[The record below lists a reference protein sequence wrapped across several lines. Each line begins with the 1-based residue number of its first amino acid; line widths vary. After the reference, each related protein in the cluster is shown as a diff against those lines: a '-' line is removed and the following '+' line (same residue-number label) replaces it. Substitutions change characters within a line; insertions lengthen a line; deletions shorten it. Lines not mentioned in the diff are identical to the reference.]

1 MLEILFWI
9 MISAILYVYLGY
21 PLLLM
26 VLNIFRSSRPIL
38 NPSGS
43 LPEVSLLISAY
54 NEEQCIRK
62 KIVNSLEIDY
72 PRDLIEIAVVSNS
85 SDQTNAIVR
94 EYADKGI
101 RLIVPP
107 HKGKFTAQNYALPKL
122 NGEIVIV
129 TDADTFCAPDAVK
142 TLVKHFADN
151 KVGCVVAKVD
161 WTNPGDNVITQGG
174 SLYYS
179 YELFIR
185 KKESDL
191 GMLGL
196 GSTGLMG
203 FPKRLFTPTPPFL
216 AEDTFLPLLFLKN
229 GYRVIYE
236 PDSVAVTKATS
247 NSEGEFR
254 VRKRNANIDASAM
267 FYMRSLLNPFKYP
280 LPFLMLASHKI
291 GRWLVPFLMIG
302 VFFLN
307 FFLLGK
313 HLYEGLMILQISFY
327 SLTLISFL
335 LSLFG
340 VRIKYLFI
348 PYYFCLINIAASA
361 GCIKAVFGNKQTSW
375 EPVRANDRKGKNLDS
390 CVSI

>member
-1 MLEILFWI
+1 MFEILFWI

-26 VLNIFRSSRPIL
+26 VLVFLRPSRPIP

-43 LPEVSLLISAY
+43 LPTISLLISAY
-54 NEEQCIRK
+54 NEEECIRK

-85 SDQTNAIVR
+85 SDRTNAVVG

-107 HKGKFTAQNYALPKL
+107 QPGKFAAQNYALPML

-129 TDADTFCAPDAVK
+129 TDADTFCAPDSVK
-142 TLVKHFADN
+142 RLVKHFADK

-161 WTNPGDNVITQGG
+161 WTNSGDNVITQGG

-191 GMLGL
+191 GILGL

-203 FPKRLFTPTPPFL
+203 FPKRLFTPTPVFL
-216 AEDTFLPLLFLKN
+216 AEDTFLPLLFLGK

-236 PDSVAVTKATS
+236 PDSIAVTRATS
-247 NSEGEFR
+247 NAEGEFR
-254 VRKRNANIDASAM
+254 VRKRNANIDTSAM

-291 GRWLVPFLMIG
+291 GRWLVPFLMLGLFI
-302 VFFLN
+302 LN
-307 FFLLGK
+307 FFLPGK
-313 HLYEGLMILQISFY
+313 PLYRGLLTLQILFY
-327 SLTLISFL
+327 SVTMLSFL

-340 VRIKYLFI
+340 LRIKYLFI

-361 GCIKAVFGNKQTSW
+361 GFIKAVFGNKQTSW
-375 EPVRANDRKGKNLDS
+375 EPVRA
-390 CVSI
+390 